1 MTLVHIVLIKFRPEV
16 TEEHKQRFVT
26 ELKKLKNLPCVKS
39 GRLLVGG
46 PSVTEPIDRSKGFQ
60 IALVSYHENLAALAE
75 YQASKEHHDV
85 TSTYMFPYKEDLVR
99 FDFEVDEEDGYMCDF
114 PVLGIL
120 YRVYILI
127 FRSHVYKKISETYLS
142 RGKARKT
149 GQQHPSPVQSSSDRA
164 SVISDQYFCPHSDCD
179 GNEPS
184 CSSCLKAGV
193 SCVNDGKQEVTRRY
207 ISNMENRIRWLESIV
222 KENCAN
228 VDLGLEH
235 RNNAPENAVDYESTI
250 LSVDIQ
256 HEDDPT
262 TDVHQSS
269 RVFRREAPAVSRNEE
284 NTFNPLSEQHPQ
296 HHVQG
301 NNSGHQPA
309 HEIGLV
315 SLSSGEGPRYIGP
328 SSGYFFAN
336 RIFSSAGRRSEARGV
351 KKATA
356 ESTSLSTELLSNL
369 TLLPTRKESA
379 MELSRKYFRTVH
391 LIYPFLHEPTH
402 MSVIERV
409 YEFHN
414 ENPLD
419 LFQVYMVLSI
429 SALYLS
435 RECKVHLP
443 VEGYYASAM
452 KYVEQVCSYG
462 SVTALQCMLLLMVY
476 ALHNP
481 STNVNIWNLNYQC
494 LASVIDL
501 GLQRDV
507 RASPSLG
514 ISLLDQE
521 IRTRIFWVVYTLD
534 RAICTMMG
542 RPIGIRDEAC
552 EMRFP
557 LDMPDTGLVNPV
569 PNRNESQESPSHM
582 SHSIHVFKLAKINS
596 EIKYVMHSIQRDVP
610 SYAYPPVRDIFAW
623 QRDMIETLKD
633 WKSTIPQESTSG
645 GDVMAKLCKARYH
658 ETMVLLLRPSPA
670 IPNPSEE
677 MLDLCFH
684 QAVDLLQTFGDIYRT
699 GSLLYSRLLVH
710 SVFLGALVLLYC
722 IWKLPRTTAK
732 VRVDELMSSLT
743 MAQNILSSIGEHW
756 SEATRARDCIDE
768 LSRVTIERLMRTQST
783 IELHTEADRTQSRSG
798 GMQSS
803 SSAQN
808 HQLAGY
814 NGIPEGYGNSDQIP
828 GALALPQEY
837 QPKDASYPLNLFDG
851 LLQGDFQGWTGMPD
865 IDGLM
870 WEVFNSSPQ

>member
-1 MTLVHIVLIKFRPEV
+1 
-16 TEEHKQRFVT
+16 
-26 ELKKLKNLPCVKS
+26 
-39 GRLLVGG
+39 
-46 PSVTEPIDRSKGFQ
+46 
-60 IALVSYHENLAALAE
+60 
-75 YQASKEHHDV
+75 
-85 TSTYMFPYKEDLVR
+85 
-99 FDFEVDEEDGYMCDF
+99 
-114 PVLGIL
+114 
-120 YRVYILI
+120 
-127 FRSHVYKKISETYLS
+127 
-142 RGKARKT
+142 
-149 GQQHPSPVQSSSDRA
+149 
-164 SVISDQYFCPHSDCD
+164 
-179 GNEPS
+179 
-184 CSSCLKAGV
+184 
-193 SCVNDGKQEVTRRY
+193 
-207 ISNMENRIRWLESIV
+207 MENRIRWLESIV

-228 VDLGLEH
+228 VDLGLEPCMI
-235 RNNAPENAVDYESTI
+235 AAENAVDHDSTI
-250 LSVDIQ
+250 LSADLQ

-262 TDVHQSS
+262 TSS
-269 RVFRREAPAVSRNEE
+269 QHIPPRELRREARGASRNEG
-284 NTFNPLSEQHPQ
+284 NGSNSLPDQHPP
-296 HHVQG
+296 HHMTG
-301 NNSGHQPA
+301 SNAEHQPA

-336 RIFSSAGRRSEARGV
+336 RIFSSAGRRCKARSV

-356 ESTSLSTELLSNL
+356 ESIILSTELLSNL

-379 MELSRKYFRTVH
+379 VELSKKYFRTVH

-402 MSVIERV
+402 MSVIDRV
-409 YEFHN
+409 YTSQN

-429 SALYLS
+429 SALNLS

-481 STNVNIWNLNYQC
+481 SSNVNIWNLNYQC

-507 RASPSLG
+507 RVSPSLG

-521 IRTRIFWVVYTLD
+521 MRTRIFWVVYTLD

-557 LDMPDTGLVNPV
+557 LDMTDTDLLNPDSNHNG
-569 PNRNESQESPSHM
+569 EQEPPSHM
-582 SHSIHVFKLAKINS
+582 SHSIHLFKLAKMNS
-596 EIKYVMHSIQRDVP
+596 EIKYVMHSIQREVP

-623 QRDMIETLKD
+623 QRDMMSTLKN
-633 WKSTIPQESTSG
+633 WKSTIPQDTASEDTMS
-645 GDVMAKLCKARYH
+645 KLCTARYH

-684 QAVDLLQTFGDIYRT
+684 QAVDLLKIFGDIYRA

-768 LSRVTIERLMRTQST
+768 LSRVTIERLLRNRSA
-783 IELHTEADRTQSRSG
+783 IESHTEAYRTQLRAG

-803 SSAQN
+803 LSAQH

-814 NGIPEGYGNSDQIP
+814 NGIPEGYGNSEQNP
-828 GALALPQEY
+828 GLLALPEEY
-837 QPKDASYPLNLFDG
+837 RAEETSYHFNLFDD
-851 LLQGDFQGWTGMPD
+851 LLQGDFQGWSGMPD

>member
-1 MTLVHIVLIKFRPEV
+1 MTLVHIVLFKFRPEV
-16 TEEHKQRFVT
+16 SEEHKQRFVT

-46 PSVTEPIDRSKGFQ
+46 PSVTDPIDRSKGFQ
-60 IALVSYHENLAALAE
+60 IALVSYHEDLAALAE

-99 FDFEVDEEDGYMCDF
+99 FDFEVDEEDEYMCDF
-114 PVLGIL
+114 PVLE
-120 YRVYILI
+120 RKVTWQ
-127 FRSHVYKKISETYLS
+127 SE
-142 RGKARKT
+142 KDAR
-149 GQQHPSPVQSSSDRA
+149 QQHPSPVQSSSDRA
-164 SVISDQYFCPHSDCD
+164 PCD

-228 VDLGLEH
+228 VDLSLEP
-235 RNNAPENAVDYESTI
+235 RNNAPENAVDHDSTI
-250 LSVDIQ
+250 LSVEIQ
-256 HEDDPT
+256 HDDDPT
-262 TDVHQSS
+262 ATMHQSS
-269 RVFRREAPAVSRNEE
+269 REFRREAPAVSRNEE
-284 NTFNPLSEQHPQ
+284 NTFNPLSEHHPQ
-296 HHVQG
+296 LHVQG

-336 RIFSSAGRRSEARGV
+336 RIFSSAGRRSKARGV

-379 MELSRKYFRTVH
+379 MELSGKYFRTVH

-402 MSVIERV
+402 MS
-409 YEFHN
+409 
-414 ENPLD
+414 NPLD

-452 KYVEQVCSYG
+452 KYVEQVCSYD

-557 LDMPDTGLVNPV
+557 LDIPDTDLVNPV

-582 SHSIHVFKLAKINS
+582 SHSIHLFKLAKMNS

-610 SYAYPPVRDIFAW
+610 SYAYPPVRDIFTW

-645 GDVMAKLCKARYH
+645 GDVMAKLCKTRYH

-684 QAVDLLQTFGDIYRT
+684 QAVDLLQTFGDMYRT

-722 IWKLPRTTAK
+722 IWKLQSTTAK

-756 SEATRARDCIDE
+756 GEATRARDCIDE
-768 LSRVTIERLMRTQST
+768 LSRVTIKRLLKNQST
-783 IELHTEADRTQSRSG
+783 VELHTEADRTQSRAG

-803 SSAQN
+803 LSAQH
-808 HQLAGY
+808 HQLAEY
-814 NGIPEGYGNSDQIP
+814 NGIPEGYGHSDQIP
-828 GALALPQEY
+828 RAIALPQEY
-837 QPKDASYPLNLFDG
+837 QPEDTSYHFNLFDD
-851 LLQGDFQGWTGMPD
+851 LLQGDFQGWSGMPD

>member
-1 MTLVHIVLIKFRPEV
+1 MTLVHIGQFPHNHHRHYDIHLTYPQPVLFKFRPEV
-16 TEEHKQRFVT
+16 TDEHKQRFVT

-46 PSVTEPIDRSKGFQ
+46 PSVTDPIDRSKGFQ

-99 FDFEVDEEDGYMCDF
+99 FDFEVDEEDEYMCEF
-114 PVLGIL
+114 PI
-120 YRVYILI
+120 YRLI
-127 FRSHVYKKISETYLS
+127 YKALRIYGGSRSTTLPSFKRRS
-142 RGKARKT
+142 RGKDWKT
-149 GQQHPSPVQSSSDRA
+149 RQQQSSPVQSSTDCA
-164 SVISDQYFCPHSDCD
+164 SCYLRPVLFAPTSNCD

-184 CSSCLKAGV
+184 CSSCLKAGA

-228 VDLGLEH
+228 VDLSLEP
-235 RNNAPENAVDYESTI
+235 RMIAAENAADHDSTI
-250 LSVDIQ
+250 LSADLQ

-262 TDVHQSS
+262 TSS
-269 RVFRREAPAVSRNEE
+269 QRIPPRELRREAQGASRNEG
-284 NTFNPLSEQHPQ
+284 NGSNSLPDQHPP
-296 HHVQG
+296 HHMTG
-301 NNSGHQPA
+301 SNAEHQPA

-336 RIFSSAGRRSEARGV
+336 RIFSSAGRRCKARSV

-356 ESTSLSTELLSNL
+356 ESTILSTELLSNL

-379 MELSRKYFRTVH
+379 VELSKKYFRTVH

-402 MSVIERV
+402 MSVIDRV
-409 YEFHN
+409 YTSQN

-429 SALYLS
+429 SALNLS

-481 STNVNIWNLNYQC
+481 SSNVNIWNLNYQC

-507 RASPSLG
+507 RVSPSLG

-521 IRTRIFWVVYTLD
+521 MRTRIFWVVYTLD

-557 LDMPDTGLVNPV
+557 LDMTDTDLLHPDSYHNG
-569 PNRNESQESPSHM
+569 EQEPPSHM
-582 SHSIHVFKLAKINS
+582 SHSIHLFKLAKMNS
-596 EIKYVMHSIQRDVP
+596 EIKYVMHSIQREVP

-623 QRDMIETLKD
+623 QRDMMSTLKN
-633 WKSTIPQESTSG
+633 WKSTIPQDTASEDTMS
-645 GDVMAKLCKARYH
+645 KLCTARYH

-684 QAVDLLQTFGDIYRT
+684 QAVDLLQIFGDIYRA

-768 LSRVTIERLMRTQST
+768 LSRVTIERLLRNRPAVES
-783 IELHTEADRTQSRSG
+783 HTEVDRTQPRAG
-798 GMQSS
+798 GMQT
-803 SSAQN
+803 
-808 HQLAGY
+808 
-814 NGIPEGYGNSDQIP
+814 
-828 GALALPQEY
+828 LPQEY
-837 QPKDASYPLNLFDG
+837 RAEEISHHFNLFDD
-851 LLQGDFQGWTGMPD
+851 LLQGDFQGWSGMPD

>member
-1 MTLVHIVLIKFRPEV
+1 MTLVHIVLFKFRPEV
-16 TEEHKQRFVT
+16 TDEHKRRFVT

-46 PSVTEPIDRSKGFQ
+46 PSVTDPIDRSKGFQ

-99 FDFEVDEEDGYMCDF
+99 FDFEVEEEDEYMCEF
-114 PVLGIL
+114 P
-120 YRVYILI
+120 R
-127 FRSHVYKKISETYLS
+127 RS
-142 RGKARKT
+142 RGKDWKT
-149 GQQHPSPVQSSSDRA
+149 RQQQSSPVQSSTDRA
-164 SVISDQYFCPHSDCD
+164 SCYLRSVLFAPTSDIYMSTWNHRCD

-235 RNNAPENAVDYESTI
+235 RMIAAENAVDHDSTI
-250 LSVDIQ
+250 LSAEIP

-262 TDVHQSS
+262 TSS
-269 RVFRREAPAVSRNEE
+269 QRIPPRELRREARGASRNEG
-284 NTFNPLSEQHPQ
+284 NGSNSLPDQHPP
-296 HHVQG
+296 HHMTG
-301 NNSGHQPA
+301 SNAEHQPA

-336 RIFSSAGRRSEARGV
+336 RIFSSAGRRCKSRGV
-351 KKATA
+351 RKATA
-356 ESTSLSTELLSNL
+356 ESTILSTELLSSL

-379 MELSRKYFRTVH
+379 VELSKKYFRTVH

-402 MSVIERV
+402 MSVIDRV
-409 YEFHN
+409 YTSQN

-429 SALYLS
+429 SALNLS

-462 SVTALQCMLLLMVY
+462 SITALQCMLLLMVY

-481 STNVNIWNLNYQC
+481 SSNVNIWNLNYQC

-507 RASPSLG
+507 RVSPSLG

-521 IRTRIFWVVYTLD
+521 MRTRIFWVVYTLD

-557 LDMPDTGLVNPV
+557 LDMTDTDLLNPDSNHNG
-569 PNRNESQESPSHM
+569 EQEPPSHM
-582 SHSIHVFKLAKINS
+582 SHSIHLFKLAKMNS

-623 QRDMIETLKD
+623 QRDMISTLKN
-633 WKSTIPQESTSG
+633 WQSTIPQDTASEDTMS
-645 GDVMAKLCKARYH
+645 KLCTARYH

-670 IPNPSEE
+670 IPDPSEE

-684 QAVDLLQTFGDIYRT
+684 QAVDLLKIFGDIYRA

-768 LSRVTIERLMRTQST
+768 LSRVTIERLLRNRSA
-783 IELHTEADRTQSRSG
+783 IESHTEADRTQSR
-798 GMQSS
+798 
-803 SSAQN
+803 
-808 HQLAGY
+808 AG
-814 NGIPEGYGNSDQIP
+814 
-828 GALALPQEY
+828 ALPQEY
-837 QPKDASYPLNLFDG
+837 RAEETSYHFNLFDD
-851 LLQGDFQGWTGMPD
+851 LLQGDYQGWSGMPD

>member
-1 MTLVHIVLIKFRPEV
+1 MTLVHIVLFKFHPGV

-46 PSVTEPIDRSKGFQ
+46 PSVTDPIDRSKGFQ
-60 IALVSYHENLAALAE
+60 IALVSYHEDLAALAE

-85 TSTYMFPYKEDLVR
+85 TSTYMFPYKEDLMR
-99 FDFEVDEEDGYMCDF
+99 FDFEVDEEDEYMCGF
-114 PVLGIL
+114 PVETH
-120 YRVYILI
+120 I
-127 FRSHVYKKISETYLS
+127 FRLIYEALRLLYPGFTDRQEGRS

-149 GQQHPSPVQSSSDRA
+149 RQQHPSPVQSSSDRA
-164 SVISDQYFCPHSDCD
+164 SCD

-184 CSSCLKAGV
+184 CSSCLKAKV

-228 VDLGLEH
+228 VDLGLEP
-235 RNNAPENAVDYESTI
+235 RNNAAENAVDHDSTI
-250 LSVDIQ
+250 LSVEIQ

-262 TDVHQSS
+262 TSLHQSS
-269 RVFRREAPAVSRNEE
+269 REFRREAPAVSCNEE
-284 NTFNPLSEQHPQ
+284 NTFNPLSEQHLQ

-336 RIFSSAGRRSEARGV
+336 RIFSSAGRRSKARGV
-351 KKATA
+351 RRATA

-391 LIYPFLHEPTH
+391 LIYPFLLEPTH

-409 YEFHN
+409 YASHN

-462 SVTALQCMLLLMVY
+462 SITALQCMLLLMVY

-557 LDMPDTGLVNPV
+557 LDIPDTGLVNPD

-582 SHSIHVFKLAKINS
+582 SHSIHLFKLAKMNS

-610 SYAYPPVRDIFAW
+610 SYAYPPVRDIFTW
-623 QRDMIETLKD
+623 QRDMIKTLKD

-645 GDVMAKLCKARYH
+645 GNVMAKLCKTRYH

-670 IPNPSEE
+670 IPKPSEE

-768 LSRVTIERLMRTQST
+768 LSRVTIERLLRTQST
-783 IELHTEADRTQSRSG
+783 VELHTEADRTQSR
-798 GMQSS
+798 
-803 SSAQN
+803 
-808 HQLAGY
+808 AG
-814 NGIPEGYGNSDQIP
+814 
-828 GALALPQEY
+828 ALPQEY
-837 QPKDASYPLNLFDG
+837 RPEDTSYHFNLFDD
-851 LLQGDFQGWTGMPD
+851 LLQGDFQGWSGMPD

>member
-1 MTLVHIVLIKFRPEV
+1 MTLVHIVLFRFRPEV

-26 ELKKLKNLPCVKS
+26 ELKKLKNLPCVKF

-46 PSVTEPIDRSKGFQ
+46 PSVTDPIDRSKGFQ

-85 TSTYMFPYKEDLVR
+85 TSKYMFPYKEDLVR
-99 FDFEVDEEDGYMCDF
+99 FDFEVDEEDEYMS
-114 PVLGIL
+114 L
-120 YRVYILI
+120 RKQEI
-127 FRSHVYKKISETYLS
+127 FLHRSACIVIEPLLS
-142 RGKARKT
+142 QT
-149 GQQHPSPVQSSSDRA
+149 SP
-164 SVISDQYFCPHSDCD
+164 FGPHSDGHMPTWTHRVEIGIERRPDHPLVELRSRCPALQCD

-228 VDLGLEH
+228 VDLGLEP
-235 RNNAPENAVDYESTI
+235 RNN
-250 LSVDIQ
+250 

-262 TDVHQSS
+262 TNVHQSS
-269 RVFRREAPAVSRNEE
+269 REFRREAQAVSCNEE
-284 NTFNPLSEQHPQ
+284 NTFNSLSEQHPQ
-296 HHVQG
+296 HHVPG

-336 RIFSSAGRRSEARGV
+336 RIFSSAGRRSKARGV

-356 ESTSLSTELLSNL
+356 ESTSLSSELLSNL
-369 TLLPTRKESA
+369 TLLPTRKKSA

-409 YEFHN
+409 YASHN

-452 KYVEQVCSYG
+452 KYVEQVCSYD

-557 LDMPDTGLVNPV
+557 LDIPDTGLVNPD

-582 SHSIHVFKLAKINS
+582 SHSIHLFKLAKMNS

-610 SYAYPPVRDIFAW
+610 RYAYPPVRDIFTW
-623 QRDMIETLKD
+623 QRYMIKTLKD
-633 WKSTIPQESTSG
+633 WKSTIPQEVTSG
-645 GDVMAKLCKARYH
+645 GDVMAKLCKTRYH

-670 IPNPSEE
+670 IPSPSEE
-677 MLDLCFH
+677 TLDLCFH

-722 IWKLPRTTAK
+722 IWKLPRTTTK

-768 LSRVTIERLMRTQST
+768 LSRVTIERLLRTQST
-783 IELHTEADRTQSRSG
+783 AELYTETDRTQSRAG

-803 SSAQN
+803 LSAQH
-808 HQLAGY
+808 HQLAEY
-814 NGIPEGYGNSDQIP
+814 DGIPPRYRNSDQIP
-828 GALALPQEY
+828 GALAPPQEY
-837 QPKDASYPLNLFDG
+837 QPEDTSYHFNLFDD
-851 LLQGDFQGWTGMPD
+851 LLQGDFQGWSGMPD

>member
-1 MTLVHIVLIKFRPEV
+1 
-16 TEEHKQRFVT
+16 
-26 ELKKLKNLPCVKS
+26 
-39 GRLLVGG
+39 
-46 PSVTEPIDRSKGFQ
+46 
-60 IALVSYHENLAALAE
+60 
-75 YQASKEHHDV
+75 
-85 TSTYMFPYKEDLVR
+85 
-99 FDFEVDEEDGYMCDF
+99 
-114 PVLGIL
+114 
-120 YRVYILI
+120 
-127 FRSHVYKKISETYLS
+127 
-142 RGKARKT
+142 
-149 GQQHPSPVQSSSDRA
+149 
-164 SVISDQYFCPHSDCD
+164 
-179 GNEPS
+179 
-184 CSSCLKAGV
+184 
-193 SCVNDGKQEVTRRY
+193 
-207 ISNMENRIRWLESIV
+207 MENRIRWLESIV

-228 VDLGLEH
+228 VDLSLGP
-235 RNNAPENAVDYESTI
+235 RNNAPENAVDHDSTI
-250 LSVDIQ
+250 LSVEIQ
-256 HEDDPT
+256 HDDDPAAT
-262 TDVHQSS
+262 MHQSS
-269 RVFRREAPAVSRNEE
+269 REFRRDAPAVSRNEE
-284 NTFNPLSEQHPQ
+284 NTFNPLSEQRPQ

-336 RIFSSAGRRSEARGV
+336 RIFSSAGRRSKARGV

-369 TLLPTRKESA
+369 TLLPTRKECA
-379 MELSRKYFRTVH
+379 IELSRKYFRTVH
-391 LIYPFLHEPTH
+391 LVYPFLHEPTH

-409 YEFHN
+409 YASHN

-452 KYVEQVCSYG
+452 KYVEQS
-462 SVTALQCMLLLMVY
+462 
-476 ALHNP
+476 
-481 STNVNIWNLNYQC
+481 
-494 LASVIDL
+494 
-501 GLQRDV
+501 
-507 RASPSLG
+507 
-514 ISLLDQE
+514 
-521 IRTRIFWVVYTLD
+521 
-534 RAICTMMG
+534 
-542 RPIGIRDEAC
+542 
-552 EMRFP
+552 P
-557 LDMPDTGLVNPV
+557 LDIPDTDLVDPV
-569 PNRNESQESPSHM
+569 SNRNESQESPSHM
-582 SHSIHVFKLAKINS
+582 SHSIHLFKLAKMNS

-610 SYAYPPVRDIFAW
+610 SYAYPPVRDIFTW
-623 QRDMIETLKD
+623 QRDMIERLKD

-645 GDVMAKLCKARYH
+645 GDVMAKLCKTRYH

-710 SVFLGALVLLYC
+710 SVFLGALALLYC
-722 IWKLPRTTAK
+722 IWKLQRTTAK

-768 LSRVTIERLMRTQST
+768 LSRVTIERLLRTQST
-783 IELHTEADRTQSRSG
+783 VELHTEADRTQSRSG
-798 GMQSS
+798 GMQRS

-814 NGIPEGYGNSDQIP
+814 NGIPEWYGNSDQIP
-828 GALALPQEY
+828 GALALPQDY
-837 QPKDASYPLNLFDG
+837 QPEDTSYPFNLFDD
-851 LLQGDFQGWTGMPD
+851 LLQGDFQGWSGMPD

>member
-1 MTLVHIVLIKFRPEV
+1 
-16 TEEHKQRFVT
+16 
-26 ELKKLKNLPCVKS
+26 
-39 GRLLVGG
+39 
-46 PSVTEPIDRSKGFQ
+46 
-60 IALVSYHENLAALAE
+60 
-75 YQASKEHHDV
+75 
-85 TSTYMFPYKEDLVR
+85 
-99 FDFEVDEEDGYMCDF
+99 
-114 PVLGIL
+114 
-120 YRVYILI
+120 
-127 FRSHVYKKISETYLS
+127 
-142 RGKARKT
+142 
-149 GQQHPSPVQSSSDRA
+149 
-164 SVISDQYFCPHSDCD
+164 
-179 GNEPS
+179 
-184 CSSCLKAGV
+184 
-193 SCVNDGKQEVTRRY
+193 
-207 ISNMENRIRWLESIV
+207 MENRIRWLESIV

-228 VDLGLEH
+228 VDLGLEP
-235 RNNAPENAVDYESTI
+235 RTNAPENAEDHENTM
-250 LSVDIQ
+250 LSVEMQ
-256 HEDDPT
+256 HDDEPT
-262 TDVHQSS
+262 TISQHIPS
-269 RVFRREAPAVSRNEE
+269 RELRREASGVSRHEE
-284 NTFNPLSEQHPQ
+284 NTSNLSSAQHLS
-296 HHVQG
+296 HHEPGG
-301 NNSGHQPA
+301 NAEHQPA

-315 SLSSGEGPRYIGP
+315 SLSSGEGTRYIGP

-336 RIFSSAGRRSEARGV
+336 RIFSSAGRRSKARGV

-356 ESTSLSTELLSNL
+356 ESTNLSTELLSNL
-369 TLLPTRKESA
+369 TLLPARKESA

-402 MSVIERV
+402 MSVIDRV
-409 YEFHN
+409 YTSQN
-414 ENPLD
+414 DDPLD

-429 SALYLS
+429 SALNLS

-462 SVTALQCMLLLMVY
+462 SVTALQCILLLMVY

-481 STNVNIWNLNYQC
+481 SSNVNIWNLNYQC

-521 IRTRIFWVVYTLD
+521 MRTRIFWVVYTLD

-552 EMRFP
+552 EMRLP
-557 LDMPDTGLVNPV
+557 LDLPDTGLLNPDTS
-569 PNRNESQESPSHM
+569 RNGQEESLSHM
-582 SHSIHVFKLAKINS
+582 SLSIHLFKLAKMNS

-610 SYAYPPVRDIFAW
+610 SYAYPPVRDIFTW
-623 QRDMIETLKD
+623 QHDMITTLKD
-633 WKSTIPQESTSG
+633 WESTIPQDINTG
-645 GDVMAKLCKARYH
+645 GDAMSKLCKTRYH

-684 QAVDLLQTFGDIYRT
+684 QAVDLLQTFGDIYRA
-699 GSLLYSRLLVH
+699 GNLLYSRLLVH

-768 LSRVTIERLMRTQST
+768 LSRVTIERLLRSQQTVES
-783 IELHTEADRTQSRSG
+783 HTEGDRTHTRAEG
-798 GMQSS
+798 LQSS
-803 SSAQN
+803 LSAQP
-808 HQLAGY
+808 HQSAEY
-814 NGIPEGYGNSDQIP
+814 NGASEGYGNTDQNP
-828 GALALPQEY
+828 GALVFQDYHPG
-837 QPKDASYPLNLFDG
+837 DTSYPFNLFDD
-851 LLQGDFQGWTGMPD
+851 LLQGDFQGWSGMPD

>member
-1 MTLVHIVLIKFRPEV
+1 MDSPRRNRNRAACRRC
-16 TEEHKQRFVT
+16 QR
-26 ELKKLKNLPCVKS
+26 
-39 GRLLVGG
+39 R
-46 PSVTEPIDRSKGFQ
+46 
-60 IALVSYHENLAALAE
+60 
-75 YQASKEHHDV
+75 
-85 TSTYMFPYKEDLVR
+85 
-99 FDFEVDEEDGYMCDF
+99 
-114 PVLGIL
+114 
-120 YRVYILI
+120 
-127 FRSHVYKKISETYLS
+127 KI
-142 RGKARKT
+142 R
-149 GQQHPSPVQSSSDRA
+149 
-164 SVISDQYFCPHSDCD
+164 CD

-184 CSSCLKAGV
+184 CSSCLKTGV

-228 VDLGLEH
+228 VDLSLGP
-235 RNNAPENAVDYESTI
+235 RNNAPENAVDHDSTI
-250 LSVDIQ
+250 LSVEIQ
-256 HEDDPT
+256 HDDDPAAT
-262 TDVHQSS
+262 MHQSS
-269 RVFRREAPAVSRNEE
+269 REFRRDAPAVSRNEE
-284 NTFNPLSEQHPQ
+284 NTFNPLSEQRPQ

-336 RIFSSAGRRSEARGV
+336 RIFSSAGRRSKARGV

-369 TLLPTRKESA
+369 TLLPTRKECA
-379 MELSRKYFRTVH
+379 IELSRKYFRTVH
-391 LIYPFLHEPTH
+391 LVYPFLHEPTH

-409 YEFHN
+409 YASHN

-552 EMRFP
+552 EMRSP
-557 LDMPDTGLVNPV
+557 LDIPDTDLVDPV
-569 PNRNESQESPSHM
+569 SNRNESQESPSHM
-582 SHSIHVFKLAKINS
+582 SHSIHLFKLAKMNS

-610 SYAYPPVRDIFAW
+610 SYAYPPVRDIFTW
-623 QRDMIETLKD
+623 QRDMIERLKD

-645 GDVMAKLCKARYH
+645 GDVMAKLCKTRYH

-710 SVFLGALVLLYC
+710 SVFLGALALLYC
-722 IWKLPRTTAK
+722 IWKLQRTTAK

-768 LSRVTIERLMRTQST
+768 LSRVTIERLLRTQST
-783 IELHTEADRTQSRSG
+783 VELHTEADRTQSRSG
-798 GMQSS
+798 GMQRS

-814 NGIPEGYGNSDQIP
+814 NGIPEWYGNSDQIP
-828 GALALPQEY
+828 GALALPQDY
-837 QPKDASYPLNLFDG
+837 QPEDTSYPFNLFDD
-851 LLQGDFQGWTGMPD
+851 LLQGDFQGWSGMPD